1 MTNLITRN
9 RVAAGL
15 ASLFLA
21 LTSTAAMAEF
31 TVQTADP
38 DGGVTYHAG
47 ATPPN
52 TTTTDGTATGG
63 SVQQNSDGTTAD
75 ANMYYTSPSDGST
88 YTGTGTVTSYD
99 QNGVQIAQA
108 TQTITV
114 SGNGGTYVTGYGAIT
129 LPVGGTILIRVNASN
144 GNGAFF
150 TAGFRLRNFQ
160 P

>member
-1 MTNLITRN
+1 MTNLMTRS
-9 RVAAGL
+9 RLAAGL
-15 ASLFLA
+15 ASLFLEVV
-21 LTSTAAMAEF
+21 SSAAIAA
-31 TVQTADP
+31 TPVTTADP
-38 DGGVTYHAG
+38 EGGVTYNAG

-52 TTTTDGTATGG
+52 TVTTDGTTTGG

-108 TQTITV
+108 TQTVTV
-114 SGNGGTYVTGYGAIT
+114 SGNGGTWVTGYAAIT
-129 LPVGGTILIRVNASN
+129 LPVGGSILIRVNASN
-144 GNGAFF
+144 GCGGFF